1 MTSKSKIM
9 IVMLGVAVAAVA
21 GFTLSMP
28 QAKHALSIV
37 ASAVWGY

>member
-9 IVMLGVAVAAVA
+9 IVMLSLAVAAVA

-28 QAKHALSIV
+28 QAKHLLSAA
-37 ASAVWGY
+37 ASAVWGS